1 MEVKDNPSSE
11 DVKTQETS
19 QEVKPEVGAIPYD
32 RFKEVNEE
40 RKKLEKEL
48 EKLKKQI
55 EENETLKLKE
65 KEKFKELYEKTLKEK
80 EEIEN
85 VKKQYEFQNKVNRI
99 IREFDFDIPEPYLK
113 LISFTE
119 NDEELKVQIQK
130 IKEQFEN
137 DLKRLKKT
145 SIGAPTNPAPEGEV
159 SKTPPQLKDFK
170 SIEAWKQAYEDWR
183 KKIGIE

>member
-55 EENETLKLKE
+55 EENETSKLKE
-65 KEKFKELYEKTLKEK
+65 KEKFKELYEKNIYSFYYNVNYRVCSKHSKCSAAGFHSDCKE
-80 EEIEN
+80 
-85 VKKQYEFQNKVNRI
+85 
-99 IREFDFDIPEPYLK
+99 L
-113 LISFTE
+113 
-119 NDEELKVQIQK
+119 
-130 IKEQFEN
+130 
-137 DLKRLKKT
+137 RL
-145 SIGAPTNPAPEGEV
+145 
-159 SKTPPQLKDFK
+159 
-170 SIEAWKQAYEDWR
+170 Y
-183 KKIGIE
+183 